1 MTTVSNDEIVI
12 TKYHALGND
21 YLFLDATKYERPS
34 LEMVKKICHRNFGIG
49 SDGILYGAKMDDFSA
64 WLEIFNPDGS
74 IAEISGNGTRIF
86 ARAMIDNHQFE
97 ICETFK
103 ITTAKKS
110 VTATAI
116 SNNRIEVN
124 MGKPKF
130 RDDNIPYFPSQQG
143 ECVIDGKSFV
153 YHPVSMGNPHCV
165 IFVESPSA
173 AAAKIL
179 GPIFENLPEF
189 PQKTNVQFARII
201 DKNNIVIE
209 IWERG
214 AGYTL
219 ASGSSACAV
228 FAISRS
234 LGKCSDNI
242 TMHMPGGD
250 LSLFMVDNGDIIQTG
265 TVEKIATCF
274 VDVDYFAR
282 M

>member
-1 MTTVSNDEIVI
+1 MTTISNDEVVF

-34 LEMVKKICHRNFGIG
+34 IEMVKKICHRNFGIG
-49 SDGILYGAKMDDFSA
+49 SDGILYGAKIDDFSA

-86 ARAMIDNHQFE
+86 ARAMIDNHQFV
-97 ICETFK
+97 IGETFE
-103 ITTAKKS
+103 INTAKKS

-116 SNNRIEVN
+116 SNTSVGVN

-130 RDDNIPYFPSQQG
+130 RDENIPYFPLNQG
-143 ECVIDGKSFV
+143 EYVINGKHFV

-165 IFVESPSA
+165 IFVDDPNASD
-173 AAAKIL
+173 AKTF
-179 GPIFENLPEF
+179 GPIFETLPEF

-201 DKNNIVIE
+201 DKNNIAIE
-209 IWERG
+209 VWERG

-228 FAISRS
+228 FAISRL
-234 LGKCSDNI
+234 LGKCSDNV
-242 TMHMPGGD
+242 TLHMPGGD
-250 LSLFMVDNGDIIQTG
+250 LSLFMVDNGDITQTG
-265 TVEKIATCF
+265 TVEKIATCL
-274 VDVDYFAR
+274 VDADYFAR
-282 M
+282 I